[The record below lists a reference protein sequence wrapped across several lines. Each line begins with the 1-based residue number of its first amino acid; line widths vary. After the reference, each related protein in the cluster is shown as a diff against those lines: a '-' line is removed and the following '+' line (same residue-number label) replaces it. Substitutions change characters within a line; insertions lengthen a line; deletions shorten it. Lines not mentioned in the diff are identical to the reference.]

1 MTTYNLKSFTIPR
14 IEIIDGKKKPV
25 FMRGNEAILW
35 QKDMDIMIRNQDY
48 FNKEDEKVKC
58 IFTGKVNDLTV
69 IDCDTEKSYLDLIEM
84 YPELTST
91 LTIKTPKGYHLY
103 AKYNEYFQTTT
114 NANMNIDIRNDGA
127 IVFGFGTVR
136 DDGLC
141 YEIIKDLPLIELSN
155 GIFDHVKPGGSTN
168 SEKKKKAIKP
178 KTENLVSEIDETAN
192 KVQKKEKRNDKYTEL
207 VLNVIKN
214 EKTVNGNWKIDYS
227 IWIKICWILKS
238 CGYSKDVFEKYNI
251 ETENQKN
258 GNDLWKK
265 TKVTDNIDVIY
276 ELQNIAKTINPH
288 GYKDWLVKHNEY
300 LTLEILDKGEN
311 DIAKFISK
319 FICDEIVYCKNEWY
333 YCDSKTNLWKY
344 TKEPSAYITTKI
356 QNKINESLQCV
367 LIKLEN
373 YENEEE
379 KKKLEEQKIKY
390 STHYKNVCKSSNSN
404 QIIKYLKTYVAN
416 EEFHELLDVALYKI
430 AYKNGTLDLKTM
442 KFKKGFEKSDY
453 ITKTIPFDYEKPS
466 SEDVAVVRKILKKI
480 CNYNESHLEYY
491 LSSLGYAFTG
501 DSQRE
506 QIFNYFVG
514 QTASNGKSMPFE
526 TLEFLMPNYV
536 KKGTPDIL
544 DKGADVRKEIA
555 TWRGILLLWI
565 NELSTKKKD
574 EDFIKALADGTNHKY
589 NRLYSTESIMMKI
602 GFKIFCVSNNSL
614 NIKVDPG
621 VTRRFKLAEFVSQFK
636 DEYKQ
641 DDFEKLEFKLDKDLS
656 EKLKT
661 TYKHAFLYLIF
672 SYSNQYY
679 IDKCLKP
686 YPIEWDNEAK
696 QTLADND
703 KFKEWFDD
711 KFYHG

>member
-1 MTTYNLKSFTIPR
+1 
-14 IEIIDGKKKPV
+14 
-25 FMRGNEAILW
+25 
-35 QKDMDIMIRNQDY
+35 
-48 FNKEDEKVKC
+48 
-58 IFTGKVNDLTV
+58 
-69 IDCDTEKSYLDLIEM
+69 
-84 YPELTST
+84 
-91 LTIKTPKGYHLY
+91 
-103 AKYNEYFQTTT
+103 
-114 NANMNIDIRNDGA
+114 
-127 IVFGFGTVR
+127 
-136 DDGLC
+136 
-141 YEIIKDLPLIELSN
+141 
-155 GIFDHVKPGGSTN
+155 
-168 SEKKKKAIKP
+168 
-178 KTENLVSEIDETAN
+178 
-192 KVQKKEKRNDKYTEL
+192 
-207 VLNVIKN
+207 
-214 EKTVNGNWKIDYS
+214 
-227 IWIKICWILKS
+227 
-238 CGYSKDVFEKYNI
+238 
-251 ETENQKN
+251 
-258 GNDLWKK
+258 
-265 TKVTDNIDVIY
+265 
-276 ELQNIAKTINPH
+276 
-288 GYKDWLVKHNEY
+288 
-300 LTLEILDKGEN
+300 
-311 DIAKFISK
+311 
-319 FICDEIVYCKNEWY
+319 
-333 YCDSKTNLWKY
+333 
-344 TKEPSAYITTKI
+344 
-356 QNKINESLQCV
+356 
-367 LIKLEN
+367 
-373 YENEEE
+373 
-379 KKKLEEQKIKY
+379 
-390 STHYKNVCKSSNSN
+390 
-404 QIIKYLKTYVAN
+404 
-416 EEFHELLDVALYKI
+416 
-430 AYKNGTLDLKTM
+430 
-442 KFKKGFEKSDY
+442 
-453 ITKTIPFDYEKPS
+453 
-466 SEDVAVVRKILKKI
+466 
-480 CNYNESHLEYY
+480 LEYY

-711 KFYHG
+711 NFTMDETYCISKRELENIINQSKFKGIHYKDELKRMKIKFTYKSQERVTGETSKGVFWGLKVKPPPPLQVECMVLSDAESDTGMIEEIKEKEVPKPMKKMIKKKVSNYPSEARDGVEEEKR